1 MVHDEWGKAMIP
13 AERQRRI
20 RQAIEAK
27 GMVSIAELVEMFD
40 VSHMTVRRDLQLLEQ
55 EGHLNLVSGGAQK
68 VSRFF
73 TELPINEKREL
84 QYPEKLAI
92 AREAVKMV
100 RPGDAIYFDAGS
112 TCLAVAEE
120 IVRRSAL
127 RDSIIAVTNDFSVA
141 NHFMLNSGCR
151 LYHTGGEVLRD
162 NKSCIGELTAS
173 LISGL
178 NIDLA
183 FLSSSSWNETWMS
196 TPNEAKIAVKIAAVK
211 ASERAVLVT
220 DTSKFGK
227 VGFFNVIKL
236 QDLDAVI
243 TDNALAPEKQDHL
256 LQTGVN
262 LKLVEPLSDDTE
274 FETWNSA

>member
-1 MVHDEWGKAMIP
+1 MIP
-13 AERQRRI
+13 VERQRRI

-27 GMVSIAELVEMFD
+27 GMVSIAELVEMLD

-100 RPGDAIYFDAGS
+100 RPGTAIYFDAGS

-120 IVRRSAL
+120 IVRRPAL

-141 NHFMLNSGCR
+141 NHFMLNSRCR

-274 FETWNSA
+274 FETLSLG